1 MDVAIAQFGLSG
13 APQALLGA
21 AAISAVLL
29 NEVPLR
35 VAGIRVADVGFKRC
49 ARSCASVLVRC
60 APEVL
65 GFSVIMF
72 LALLLRLR
80 GDTEVFT
87 DPASQQVWEQI
98 KVEWPILMGA
108 DTLLNL
114 QAMLRLL
121 VLLFVA
127 IRANATKRSPL
138 TGMPALLMAAAA
150 VTRGMLNARTM
161 DYRLEGPLSL
171 GGDLPAMCEMAG
183 IPFYASLGMGE
194 LRRSPIK
201 ATLLVGG
208 GIWFASH
215 HYLNLAKDGSVDR
228 LFLQAHVL
236 EVFAALAYVVRT
248 IWLTVGGGSDPDSP
262 DEDGG
267 RRLVDKKP
275 DWRGNAFIGFMHM
288 LMTLQS
294 ALSAYYFL
302 TAFEPHPSLVGRGRP
317 FCVLCIGNLLS
328 LGAFLLS
335 AGLFAG
341 GSVDIEFQPA
351 ATELEDSTE
360 VQEESAEVDTE
371 STPSASTE
379 LEDGEVE
386 EEASVS
392 TEPELDLCVHEDETM
407 LEESAITHAVLEA
420 VESAPHRRH
429 LLLQATLA
437 RLQEADLDSL

>member
-1 MDVAIAQFGLSG
+1 MT
-13 APQALLGA
+13 
-21 AAISAVLL
+21 
-29 NEVPLR
+29 
-35 VAGIRVADVGFKRC
+35 
-49 ARSCASVLVRC
+49 
-60 APEVL
+60 
-65 GFSVIMF
+65 

-80 GDTEVFT
+80 GDTEVFA

-127 IRANATKRSPL
+127 IRADATKRSPL

-150 VTRGMLNARTM
+150 VTRGMLTARTM

-171 GGDLPAMCEMAG
+171 GGDLPAMCEMAS

-194 LRRSPIK
+194 FRRSPIK
-201 ATLLVGG
+201 ATLLVGAA
-208 GIWFASH
+208 IWFASH
-215 HYLNLAKDGSVDR
+215 HYLNLAKDASADK

-236 EVFAALAYVVRT
+236 EIVAAFAYVVRT
-248 IWLTVGGGSDPDSP
+248 IWLTVGQGSDPDAP

-267 RRLVDKKP
+267 RRLVNKKP
-275 DWRGNAFIGFMHM
+275 DWRSNAFIGFMHM

-302 TAFEPHPSLVGRGRP
+302 TAFDPHPSLVGRGRP

-341 GSVDIEFQPA
+341 GSVDIEFQPE
-351 ATELEDSTE
+351 ATQLEDNTE
-360 VQEESAEVDTE
+360 VQEDSAEVE
-371 STPSASTE
+371 SLPSASTE
-379 LEDGEVE
+379 LEDGSVE
-386 EEASVS
+386 EEPSAEDESSVS
-392 TEPELDLCVHEDETM
+392 TEPELEVEDEET
-407 LEESAITHAVLEA
+407 EEHEA
-420 VESAPHRRH
+420 E
-429 LLLQATLA
+429 ATSHGLA
-437 RLQEADLDSL
+437 L